1 MGMKRPT
8 KWRRRLLSAAAVVAA
23 LVIIVSAVTVRLFIW
38 PAIGAPARVSA
49 IVMLE
54 GWEDARTPFAV
65 SLAEQHRAPMLV
77 ISRGYDGYG
86 GPCPAPVPGV
96 RLICFDPSPPNTR
109 GEALYI
115 GQLAHEYH
123 WKSIILV
130 TNREQ
135 DTRGR
140 LLVSMCF
147 GGPIYSETLPLGS
160 LKDTAYQVSYEW
172 GALVKALILYH
183 SC

>member
-1 MGMKRPT
+1 MKRPT
-8 KWRRRLLSAAAVVAA
+8 KRRRRWRIAAVIVAVLA
-23 LVIIVSAVTVRLFIW
+23 VIASAVTVRLFVW
-38 PAIGAPARVSA
+38 PTTGAPARASA

-54 GWEDARTPFAV
+54 GWEDARLPLAV
-65 SLAEQHRAPMLV
+65 SLAQQHRASMLV

-86 GPCPAPVPGV
+86 GPCPAPVQGV
-96 RLICFDPSPPNTR
+96 TLICFDPNPPNTR
-109 GEALYI
+109 GEAVYV
-115 GQLAHEYH
+115 GQLARKYH
-123 WKSIILV
+123 WTSIILV

-147 GGPIYSETLPLGS
+147 GGPIYAETLPLGS
-160 LKDTAYQVSYEW
+160 LKSTVYQVAYEW
-172 GALVKALILYH
+172 GALVKALVLYH

>member
-1 MGMKRPT
+1 MGMKRPA
-8 KWRRRLLSAAAVVAA
+8 KWRRRWLGAAAIAVA
-23 LVIIVSAVTVRLFIW
+23 LVIMASAVTVRLFIW
-38 PAIGAPARVSA
+38 PATGAPAHVSA

-54 GWEDARTPFAV
+54 GWEDARLPFAV
-65 SLAEQHRAPMLV
+65 SLAEQDRAPMLV

-86 GPCPAPVPGV
+86 GPCPAPVRGV
-96 RLICFDPSPPNTR
+96 TLICFDPSPPNTR

-115 GQLAHEYH
+115 GQLARKYH
-123 WKSIILV
+123 WTSIILV

-160 LKDTAYQVSYEW
+160 LKDTVYQVSYEW